1 MVGMAWLSRI
11 SADTSYFPQIALPML
26 LLGLGIGTALI
37 PLTTAGMAGVEP
49 KDAGAASGVTNVAQ
63 QLGSSLG
70 LGILVTVFAAAS
82 RSAAHHPVG
91 VTVRLQAQQQLAHG
105 VATSLKGSAIF
116 LSLALAVV
124 FFVMRPRRSAST
136 ESLPAESGAMAHKG
150 DAVSSLVFPPRR
162 SVVLAEETSVDLDE
176 RKCS

>member
-1 MVGMAWLSRI
+1 
-11 SADTSYFPQIALPML
+11 
-26 LLGLGIGTALI
+26 
-37 PLTTAGMAGVEP
+37 
-49 KDAGAASGVTNVAQ
+49 VTNVAQ

-91 VTVRLQAQQQLAHG
+91 ATVRLQAQQQLAHA
-105 VATSLKGSAIF
+105 VATSLKGSAVF

-124 FFVMRPRRSAST
+124 FFVMRRRPVAVT
-136 ESLPAESGAMAHKG
+136 ESV
-150 DAVSSLVFPPRR
+150 AVENETENSAGVLSPVFPPRR
-162 SVVLAEETSVDLDE
+162 SVAIEQESSAALDE